1 MISRIYKSEEIKEN
15 PHKVD
20 VRQMYNN
27 ASAQLMHITL
37 KPGES
42 LKQHKTP
49 VDVVF
54 YVLEVTP
61 LIQVGNETKKFE
73 KHTLIES
80 PAEILHCISNM
91 SKNDVRVLVIKAP
104 RPDATAKF
112 V

>member
-1 MISRIYKSEEIKEN
+1 MISRNYKSEETREN

-27 ASAQLMHITL
+27 SSAQVMHITL
-37 KPGES
+37 RPGES
-42 LKQHKTP
+42 LKPHKTP

-54 YVLEVTP
+54 YVLEGTP
-61 LIQVGNETKKFE
+61 LIQVGNETNEFE
-73 KHTLIES
+73 KDTLIES
-80 PAEILHCISNM
+80 PAEIVHCISNK

-104 RPDATAKF
+104 RPDANAKF